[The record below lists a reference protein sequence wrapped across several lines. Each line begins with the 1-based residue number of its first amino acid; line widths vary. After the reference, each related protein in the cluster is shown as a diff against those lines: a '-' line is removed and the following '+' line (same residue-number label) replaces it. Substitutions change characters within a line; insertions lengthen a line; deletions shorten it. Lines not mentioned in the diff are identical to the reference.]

1 MRRDGPNACT
11 LAYCVLF
18 IGLGLMPGTV
28 GPTLPSL
35 SIRVGVNNPS
45 NLAPAYIARGACYG
59 AGTIFM
65 GALLDRTGR
74 YAHWLLAAWQIMMA
88 LCGALFPHASSLWLF
103 VLLVAGMNFAGGCI
117 DVMGNVLLVKL
128 WEDDEVRGAP
138 AMNLLHAAWYT
149 GSTVAPLLAQSI
161 GLSAERLPL
170 LYLVAALST
179 ATLSLPLV
187 LVPPPR
193 QHWAARS
200 LAASDSAR
208 HSCGHGGDS
217 SSGGGGSPPGDPG
230 AGAAALVP
238 EPGDRP
244 RHFYLIMGLMFGFY
258 ACLGAAERIPGD
270 WLTTAIVRSPDLDHD
285 EEAGAFAT
293 SAFFGAHLAGRLL
306 SVPLAWWLRPATF
319 CAIEFSIALTSAAV
333 FVIAAPTNYT
343 WLLASVAGVG
353 LGISA
358 LYPQGLL
365 LAKSRAPLSSVWI
378 SRLCVGALAGAV
390 LGPPL
395 TGALL
400 DSSPNFLFYSV
411 GLVVLVQTL
420 CFIGVAMVP
429 RLPPRAAASQL
440 ELVIRGHQRPSKA
453 ISQSAA
459 SQLELVSV
467 SSSSTTTTTCSSTS
481 NAAALP
487 VADVPDVAADGSDVA
502 DVPDVR

>member
-1 MRRDGPNACT
+1 MRRDGPYACT

-18 IGLGLMPGTV
+18 IGLGLMPGIV

-138 AMNLLHAAWYT
+138 AMNLLHAAWST
-149 GSTVAPLLAQSI
+149 GSTVAPLLAQAI

-179 ATLSLPLV
+179 AALSLPLV

-193 QHWAARS
+193 QHWAALS
-200 LAASDSAR
+200 LAASDSAQEAHAHAR
-208 HSCGHGGDS
+208 HCARHRCGHGNGS
-217 SSGGGGSPPGDPG
+217 SSGGGGRPRGDPG
-230 AGAAALVP
+230 TGPESVAP

-244 RHFYLIMGLMFGFY
+244 RHFYLIMVLMFGFY

-270 WLTTAIVRSPDLDHD
+270 WLTTAIVRSPELDQD

-306 SVPLAWWLRPATF
+306 SVPLAWWLRPAAF

-333 FVIAAPTNYT
+333 FVVAAPTNYT

-365 LAKSRAPLSSVWI
+365 LAKSRVPLSSVWI

-400 DSSPNFLFYSV
+400 DSSPHFL
-411 GLVVLVQTL
+411 
-420 CFIGVAMVP
+420 
-429 RLPPRAAASQL
+429 
-440 ELVIRGHQRPSKA
+440 
-453 ISQSAA
+453 
-459 SQLELVSV
+459 
-467 SSSSTTTTTCSSTS
+467 
-481 NAAALP
+481 
-487 VADVPDVAADGSDVA
+487 
-502 DVPDVR
+502 

>member
-1 MRRDGPNACT
+1 
-11 LAYCVLF
+11 
-18 IGLGLMPGTV
+18 
-28 GPTLPSL
+28 
-35 SIRVGVNNPS
+35 
-45 NLAPAYIARGACYG
+45 
-59 AGTIFM
+59 M

-138 AMNLLHAAWYT
+138 AMNLLHAAWST
-149 GSTVAPLLAQSI
+149 GSTVAPLLAQAI

-179 ATLSLPLV
+179 AALSLPLV

-193 QHWAARS
+193 QHWAALS
-200 LAASDSAR
+200 LAASDSAQEAHAHAR
-208 HSCGHGGDS
+208 HRCGHGNGS
-217 SSGGGGSPPGDPG
+217 SSGGGGRPRGDPG
-230 AGAAALVP
+230 TGPESVAP

-244 RHFYLIMGLMFGFY
+244 RHFYLIMVLMFGFY

-270 WLTTAIVRSPDLDHD
+270 WLTTAIVRSPELDQD

-306 SVPLAWWLRPATF
+306 SVPLAWWLRPAAF

-333 FVIAAPTNYT
+333 FVVAAPTNYT

-365 LAKSRAPLSSVWI
+365 LAKSRVPLSSVWI

-440 ELVIRGHQRPSKA
+440 ELVS
-453 ISQSAA
+453 
-459 SQLELVSV
+459 VSS
-467 SSSSTTTTTCSSTS
+467 SSSSTTTCTS
-481 NAAALP
+481 ISHAAA
-487 VADVPDVAADGSDVA
+487 VADVADVAADGADGA
-502 DVPDVR
+502 DVR

>member
-138 AMNLLHAAWYT
+138 AMNLLHAAWST

-429 RLPPRAAASQL
+429 RLPPRAATSQL

-487 VADVPDVAADGSDVA
+487 VADVPYVAADGSDVA

>member
-138 AMNLLHAAWYT
+138 AMNLLHAAWST

-440 ELVIRGHQRPSKA
+440 ELVS
-453 ISQSAA
+453 
-459 SQLELVSV
+459 VS
-467 SSSSTTTTTCSSTS
+467 SSSSTTTITTCTSIS
-481 NAAALP
+481 NAAA
-487 VADVPDVAADGSDVA
+487 VADVADRAADGADVA

>member
-138 AMNLLHAAWYT
+138 AMNLLHAAWST

-161 GLSAERLPL
+161 GLSAERLPW
-170 LYLVAALST
+170 LYLITALST

-208 HSCGHGGDS
+208 HSSGHGGDS

-365 LAKSRAPLSSVWI
+365 LAKSRVPLSSVWI

-400 DSSPNFLFYSV
+400 DSSPHFL
-411 GLVVLVQTL
+411 
-420 CFIGVAMVP
+420 
-429 RLPPRAAASQL
+429 
-440 ELVIRGHQRPSKA
+440 
-453 ISQSAA
+453 
-459 SQLELVSV
+459 
-467 SSSSTTTTTCSSTS
+467 
-481 NAAALP
+481 
-487 VADVPDVAADGSDVA
+487 
-502 DVPDVR
+502 